1 MPGLDVSKVPF
12 DLIINI
18 LNIIIMFVIVR
29 FLVYKPVR
37 KFMDSRTAK
46 LNEQSRIAKEQLTE
60 AQELKES
67 YNEMIRLQEEQSE
80 ELLRKAKEDA
90 EKQAAEITDA
100 ARKKADKMIKDAQDR
115 IAARE
120 EESVLSMQDKI
131 IDLSL
136 NIAEKI
142 LDEKIDDDKN
152 RKLAE
157 KFFNSEL
164 NVN

>member
-90 EKQAAEITDA
+90 EKQAAEITDTA
-100 ARKKADKMIKDAQDR
+100 KKKADKMIKDAQNR

>member
-67 YNEMIRLQEEQSE
+67 YNAMIRLQEEQSE

-136 NIAEKI
+136 NIAAKI